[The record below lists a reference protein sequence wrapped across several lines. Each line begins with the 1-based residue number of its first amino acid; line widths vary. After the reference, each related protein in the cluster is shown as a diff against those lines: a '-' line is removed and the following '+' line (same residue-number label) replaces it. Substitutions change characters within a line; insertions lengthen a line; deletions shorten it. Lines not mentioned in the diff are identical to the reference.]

1 MCSVRVHVHAHT
13 GVLID
18 VRATRTRTYTNTT
31 WSTPIRARAAP
42 FVLKLEVTKRIL
54 TSLATSFY
62 SPAFRPNVQR
72 GFSMARTSA
81 RREKK
86 GEKRKKEQD
95 RMPQRGSRDDEQGKE
110 YEGRKGRKETANEDE
125 RAPGL
130 ITNKCPCRRFL
141 LGVRKRFNCIYLFI
155 STVETRAKTPRN
167 H

>member
-81 RREKK
+81 RREKNV
-86 GEKRKKEQD
+86 R
-95 RMPQRGSRDDEQGKE
+95 RSRTGCHREVRGKE

-155 STVETRAKTPRN
+155 STVETRAKTPTN